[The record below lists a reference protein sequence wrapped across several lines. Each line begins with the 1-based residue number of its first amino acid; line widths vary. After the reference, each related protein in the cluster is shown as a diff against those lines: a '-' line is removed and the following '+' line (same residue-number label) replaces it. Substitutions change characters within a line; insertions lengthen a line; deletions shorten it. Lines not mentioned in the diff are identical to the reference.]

1 VLVVE
6 MGNLSLVK
14 SLSHLKEE
22 QKHSDEIFLK
32 PVGLAFTRGSLA
44 EISGEP
50 SSGKTSLSLSL
61 LSKLTQEGEV
71 CAVVDSSN
79 SFDPCSATLAG
90 IALENLLWVKCDGN
104 MENAFTAA
112 DYLVQA
118 KGFGA
123 IWLNLNGISKQKLRR
138 VPRTYWY
145 RYRTRIKETPTFFL
159 ITAEE
164 PVAGS
169 ASQQSFVFSRQKT
182 IWSGT
187 GRFKLLRE
195 FHLSL
200 HSKKQF
206 YGKPLLTKIEFD
218 YSDV

>member
-1 VLVVE
+1 

-22 QKHSDEIFLK
+22 QKYSDEIFLK
-32 PVGLAFTRGSLA
+32 TAGLAFTRGSLA
-44 EISGEP
+44 EISGGP
-50 SSGKTSLSLSL
+50 SSGKTSLTLTL

-71 CAVVDSSN
+71 CAVVDSSD
-79 SFDPCSATLAG
+79 SFDPCSAALANVE
-90 IALENLLWVKCDGN
+90 LENLLWVKCGGDI
-104 MENAFTAA
+104 EKAFMSA

-123 IWLNLNGISKQKLRR
+123 IWLDLSGLSKKQLRL

-145 RYRTRIKETPTFFL
+145 RYRNRIKETPTFFL
-159 ITAEE
+159 VTSEE
-164 PVAGS
+164 SVAGS
-169 ASQQSFVFSRQKT
+169 ASQQSFVFSRERT
-182 IWSGT
+182 VWSGT